1 MENLFV
7 GRQRVEG
14 EAGFLRPVAVALVAT
29 LPQNGR
35 DDFFKLRP
43 RPRLGRHGGD
53 LGVSKRIPG
62 RRRFLRRAQGHR
74 PTSHQHHGQRSRL
87 HAHVHARFKK
97 IGSPSDS
104 GTVQEVSAF
113 LASPHAQSKASHRR
127 GNARPAAR
135 IERRQ
140 ADAAQVF
147 NLPDRRILFC
157 VAFITQDASE
167 QSCALPTASLRY
179 HDGAELRLRTVHKF
193 SAWRIGHFAAPDFLA
208 SPITASNAGFG

>member
-147 NLPDRRILFC
+147 NLP
-157 VAFITQDASE
+157 
-167 QSCALPTASLRY
+167 TARLRY